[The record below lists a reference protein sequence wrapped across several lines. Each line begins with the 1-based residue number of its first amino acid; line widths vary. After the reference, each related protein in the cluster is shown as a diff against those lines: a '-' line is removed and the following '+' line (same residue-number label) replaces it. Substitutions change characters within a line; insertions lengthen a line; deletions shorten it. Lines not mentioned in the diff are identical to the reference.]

1 MTKMERQALRK
12 EKIKARNDLGIEAR
26 EVLSRQIVERVIL
39 SEEFQ
44 LAKTV
49 MVYRGIRGEVRLNAL
64 EIAEHSK
71 GKQLL
76 FPLCLPN
83 HEMAALL
90 PKDERAWAK
99 GYAGI
104 EEPILEQS
112 VVIPPEEID
121 FVICP
126 CTAFDEEC
134 NRLGMGGGFYDR
146 YLPKCKKAVVGAVA
160 FEVQKADCIPMESWD
175 KAVDVVFT
183 EKKTY
188 RKG

>member
-1 MTKMERQALRK
+1 MNKQERQALRK
-12 EKIKARNDLGIEAR
+12 EKIKARDSLNIEERDA
-26 EVLSRQIVERVIL
+26 LSLQIVERIIS

-44 LAKTV
+44 DAKKV
-49 MVYRGIRGEVRLNAL
+49 LIYRGIRGEVRLNAL

-76 FPLCLPN
+76 FPLCLPK

-90 PKDERAWAK
+90 PKDEHAWAK

-104 EEPILEQS
+104 EEPILEES
-112 VVIPPEEID
+112 VVIAPEEID

-160 FEVQKADCIPMESWD
+160 FEVQKADYIPMESWD